1 MIQTYTPDNDVIRFA
16 AGQDYDS
23 FYEQEIQLRRLRD
36 EPPFRDILV
45 LTASGP
51 DEAGVLRVCTRLRQ
65 FLERELPNCPISP
78 SACWVPRRQSSPES
92 TTGIDTA
99 SHWSDRTA
107 ALSVP

>member
-51 DEAGVLRVCTRLRQ
+51 RRGGGVRCA
-65 FLERELPNCPISP
+65 P
-78 SACWVPRRQSSPES
+78 
-92 TTGIDTA
+92 G
-99 SHWSDRTA
+99 
-107 ALSVP
+107 

>member
-65 FLERELPNCPISP
+65 FLERELPKLPDQSFRLLGP
-78 SACWVPRRQSSPES
+78 APQSSPES

-99 SHWSDRTA
+99 LHWSDRTA